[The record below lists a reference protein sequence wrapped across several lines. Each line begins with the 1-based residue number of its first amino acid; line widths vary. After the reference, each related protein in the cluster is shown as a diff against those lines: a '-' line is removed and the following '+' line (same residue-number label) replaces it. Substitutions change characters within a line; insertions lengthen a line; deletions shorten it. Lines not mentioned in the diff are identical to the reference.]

1 MTIVVNATYKK
12 MDTIFM
18 NSENSKTSMPH
29 VLILKLTSKWDLR
42 LGEKV
47 IALSNLSIYYTWR
60 NIKSLYNNNK
70 FKISAPTWNDKF
82 ELPDRSYSV
91 SDIQD
96 YFKYILKKHGENTNK
111 PSVQIYVNKIENRI
125 TFKVKKGYSLELLTP
140 ETMKLLG
147 STENKITKD
156 KNGENVPH
164 LEITEVVLVHC
175 NIVNNDYQQD
185 SRVLY
190 TFVPNKPFGSLLDI
204 SPTNHIFLKT
214 FNSEYNEFEVWFTDQ
229 NSQPLEIE
237 DKINLTMV
245 IKWRL

>member
-1 MTIVVNATYKK
+1 

-18 NSENSKTSMPH
+18 NSENSKTSKPH
-29 VLILKLTSKWDLR
+29 VLTLKLTSKLDLR

-47 IALSNLSIYYTWR
+47 IALSNLSIYYTWK
-60 NIKSLYNNNK
+60 NIKSSYNNNK
-70 FKISAPTWNDKF
+70 FKISAPTWNDEF
-82 ELPDRSYSV
+82 ELPDGSYSV

-125 TFKVKKGYSLELLTP
+125 TFNIKDGYSLELSTP

-147 STENKITKD
+147 STKNKITKD

-190 TFVPNKPFGSLLDI
+190 TFVPNKPFGSLLEI
-204 SPTNHIFLKT
+204 SPANHIFLKT
-214 FNSEYNEFEVWFTDQ
+214 FNSEYNEIEVWFTDQ
-229 NSQPLEIE
+229 NSKPLEIE
-237 DKINLTMV
+237 DRINLTMV
-245 IKWRL
+245 IK